1 MDGSRAEMKV
11 RALTHDD
18 SSIGEGWGFPG
29 GRKVK
34 RLGRR
39 QPKSTTR
46 RKPRRVGSLT
56 WNGVGLLASPESDCT
71 CTASASTVTF
81 SWTEPTCITKSMR
94 VRSSTF
100 STTFFFSGRLE
111 AAGLGKHR
119 KERTSPH

>member
-18 SSIGEGWGFPG
+18 SSIAQSVGFSA
-29 GRKVK
+29 GRQVK

-56 WNGVGLLASPESDCT
+56 WNGVGA
-71 CTASASTVTF
+71 A
-81 SWTEPTCITKSMR
+81 R
-94 VRSSTF
+94 VARI
-100 STTFFFSGRLE
+100 RLHLHSI
-111 AAGLGKHR
+111 GLNCDIFLD
-119 KERTSPH
+119 